1 MSGPVAAMK
10 TDTVKVGAQGCD
22 LHQLGLYLLV
32 HGFLRT
38 EPATRRIR
46 VVHHG
51 STIADSRRGLL
62 AWEHAAY
69 PQYYIPEDDLMNIH
83 SSNVGPVV
91 ASDGDA
97 TRQVFSFNVMEVQ
110 GVDLLREDHPAFGLP
125 FRSVMRLR
133 MSHDR
138 GPLQNLVRFEFGSMD
153 QWLEEDTP
161 IYVHPKNP
169 DLRVE
174 LLHSGRKI
182 RIECD
187 GRLLAESPY
196 SVHLL
201 ESRLPTRY
209 YIPYTAVVQRSA
221 QLLKS
226 DTVTECPYKGIASY
240 YNVRLNHETTLEDL
254 VWYYR
259 HPTIECAAI
268 AGMLCFYNEKVK
280 IYIDGELSG

>member
-1 MSGPVAAMK
+1 MAEPVADMK

-69 PQYYIPEDDLMNIH
+69 PQYYIPEDDLMNIR

-91 ASDGDA
+91 ASDGVA
-97 TRQVFSFNVMEVQ
+97 TGQVFSFNVIEVQ
-110 GVDLLREDHPAFGLP
+110 GVDLLREDH
-125 FRSVMRLR
+125 
-133 MSHDR
+133 
-138 GPLQNLVRFEFGSMD
+138 

-182 RIECD
+182 RIEYD

-209 YIPYTAVVQRSA
+209 YIPYTAVVQGSA

>member
-1 MSGPVAAMK
+1 MNRKIAWDVNYSI
-10 TDTVKVGAQGCD
+10 TVFIGAQGCD

-51 STIADSRRGLL
+51 NTIADSRRGLL

-69 PQYYIPEDDLMNIH
+69 PQYYIPEEDLMNIQ
-83 SSNVGPVV
+83 SSDVGPVV
-91 ASDGDA
+91 ASDGVA
-97 TRQVFSFNVMEVQ
+97 TGQVSSFNVMEVQ
-110 GVDLLREDHPAFGLP
+110 GVDLLRENRPGFGLP
-125 FRSVMRLR
+125 FK
-133 MSHDR
+133 
-138 GPLQNLVRFEFGSMD
+138 N
-153 QWLEEDTP
+153 WLEEDTP

-174 LLHSGRKI
+174 LLHSGRKV
-182 RIECD
+182 RIEYD

-209 YIPYTAVVQRSA
+209 YIPYTAVVQGSA

-240 YNVRLNHETTLEDL
+240 YNVRIDHATTLEDV

-259 HPTIECAAI
+259 HPTVECAAI
-268 AGMLCFYNEKVK
+268 AGMICFYNEKVK
-280 IYIDGELSG
+280 IYVDGELSGSP